1 MFNSLIFPRMF
12 YDIHTLHNIRQCAY
26 SSKLEGFPTCEDMYT
41 KVDTLLMTQFPD
53 RIHGSSSNS
62 GSPIPGLTV
71 TRQLLR
77 HLSFAFLIP
86 TYENMSDIIVYLT
99 YFA

>member
-1 MFNSLIFPRMF
+1 MF

-41 KVDTLLMTQFPD
+41 KVDILLMTQLPD

-71 TRQLLR
+71 TRQLSR
-77 HLSFAFLIP
+77 HLSFAFLIAN
-86 TYENMSDIIVYLT
+86 YVNMYSFIIVYLT